1 VNFGWTGPKRRK
13 PCCRAF
19 AGLRKG
25 NPAIFE
31 LFPRR
36 HSADWL
42 AYYDWLPMDGP
53 NKAVP
58 ANVLILKLRGG
69 QDIVHLGDVENRSI
83 TLRT

>member
-1 VNFGWTGPKRRK
+1 
-13 PCCRAF
+13 
-19 AGLRKG
+19 
-25 NPAIFE
+25 
-31 LFPRR
+31 
-36 HSADWL
+36 
-42 AYYDWLPMDGP
+42 MDGP